1 MENVFSRVNRIAKQL
16 QTKWTIGIGRVLEFS
31 FAVQNE
37 TCADLFSTE
46 SGEITAQFPYAKV
59 IGATRLAPLIITSS

>member
-16 QTKWTIGIGRVLEFS
+16 QTKWTITGRLDAFS
-31 FAVQNE
+31 FAVQDE
-37 TCADLFSTE
+37 TCADLFSRE